1 MKKDI
6 CKLDYYRGK
15 KILMKKQ
22 LSDGTWIFTV
32 KGKKGKEDFIVKA
45 QLPSGTII
53 TPKHAHFV
61 IDLYGKICYD
71 KNGAKDVFNA
81 IEKVFGGISADKVLK
96 DIKVKKSLPGYSL
109 EYTLNC
115 LELIFKQE
123 DVNYPPPEYKG
134 RKLAFDMLKDV
145 FNGVH
150 PVEAMI
156 KAGLRI

>member
-1 MKKDI
+1 
-6 CKLDYYRGK
+6 
-15 KILMKKQ
+15 
-22 LSDGTWIFTV
+22 
-32 KGKKGKEDFIVKA
+32 
-45 QLPSGTII
+45 
-53 TPKHAHFV
+53 
-61 IDLYGKICYD
+61 
-71 KNGAKDVFNA
+71 
-81 IEKVFGGISADKVLK
+81 
-96 DIKVKKSLPGYSL
+96 VKKSLPGYSL